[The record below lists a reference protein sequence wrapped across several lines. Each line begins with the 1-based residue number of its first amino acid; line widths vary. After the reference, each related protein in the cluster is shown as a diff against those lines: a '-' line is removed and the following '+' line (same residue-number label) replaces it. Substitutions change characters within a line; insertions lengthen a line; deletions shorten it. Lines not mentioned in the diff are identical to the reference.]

1 LEGTARRSRRA
12 SPAHGD
18 RQDGDD
24 LEQVAA
30 IGLLEAIDRFDPDRG
45 VSFSTIALPTILGEL
60 KRYLR
65 DNGWSVRVPRA
76 IQELALRVERMSA
89 DLAASRRRRSN
100 PARTDAGGRCHGA
113 SRRPS
118 GRW

>member
-45 VSFSTIALPTILGEL
+45 VSFSTIAVPTILGEL